1 MGDADSTGG
10 ELTAKQQRAVQ
21 ALLTA
26 KSVSAAA
33 LAAHVGERTLFRWLT
48 EPAFRAALTA
58 AESNL
63 IDAATRRLLQLQ
75 GAALDTLEALLGD
88 GSDASAGVR
97 LRAAQ
102 VALEH
107 LLRLREL
114 RDIEQRLTALEAQQQ
129 AEKR

>member
-1 MGDADSTGG
+1 MAEHPTG
-10 ELTAKQQRAVQ
+10 LTGSQQRAVQ
-21 ALLTA
+21 ALLSA
-26 KSVSAAA
+26 KSVSAAGPV
-33 LAAHVGERTLFRWLT
+33 AHVSERPLFRWLS

-75 GAALDTLEALLGD
+75 GAALDTLETLLGD
-88 GSDASAGVR
+88 DTDASAGVR

-107 LLRLREL
+107 LLRLREM
-114 RDIEQRLTALEAQQQ
+114 RDIEQRLTALEAQQP